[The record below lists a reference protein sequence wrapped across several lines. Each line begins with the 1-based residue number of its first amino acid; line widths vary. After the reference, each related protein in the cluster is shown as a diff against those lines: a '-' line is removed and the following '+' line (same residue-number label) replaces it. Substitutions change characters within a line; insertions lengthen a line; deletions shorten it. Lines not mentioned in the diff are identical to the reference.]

1 MKNWVHLLLDS
12 RNRWKFHM
20 WLSSS
25 QDKSWRV
32 KASQHLSARVSAS
45 LNESARVDK
54 SQRESCRV
62 RAGQHTMLITQDNEN
77 ILPNAMLLP
86 RGENIIMDN
95 QRSFENDNSP
105 LCRELSKC
113 IKVVYEQG
121 IRVVSLQL
129 DSRLLKITDTIR
141 LVKFLD
147 FEYWGY
153 EFLYRNE
160 VKCKI

>member
-1 MKNWVHLLLDS
+1 
-12 RNRWKFHM
+12 
-20 WLSSS
+20 
-25 QDKSWRV
+25 
-32 KASQHLSARVSAS
+32 
-45 LNESARVDK
+45 
-54 SQRESCRV
+54 
-62 RAGQHTMLITQDNEN
+62 MLITQDNEN

-147 FEYWGY
+147 FEY
-153 EFLYRNE
+153 
-160 VKCKI
+160 